1 MTWLIAFAIR
11 EWKVLALVGIVAFGS
26 WRLYAAGVNAEADR
40 NRIAA
45 LESRNASLAK
55 DAEVQK
61 SADAVQEKAAADLE
75 SKLVLQNMKLKEYED
90 ELKKSPNLGCTLS
103 PDALKWLRGF

>member
-1 MTWLIAFAIR
+1 MTWILAFALR

-45 LESRNASLAK
+45 LESRNAILAL
-55 DAEVQK
+55 DARVQK
-61 SADAVQEKAAADLE
+61 SADAIQEKAAADLE
-75 SKLVLQNMKLKEYED
+75 SKLVLQGMKLKEYED
-90 ELKKSPNLGCTLS
+90 ELKKSPNPGCAIGL
-103 PDALKWLRGF
+103 DDLKRLRGF